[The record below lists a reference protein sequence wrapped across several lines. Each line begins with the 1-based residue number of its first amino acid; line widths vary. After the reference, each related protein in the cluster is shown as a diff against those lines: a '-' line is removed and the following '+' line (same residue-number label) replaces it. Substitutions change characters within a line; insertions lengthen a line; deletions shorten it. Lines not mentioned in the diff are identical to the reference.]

1 MKDTAPFWLSGACC
15 WPFGTAACLLLASCG
30 PPAHAEQV
38 HLPDRFQDIA
48 HWAMHLQG
56 AAPALQGLRYWQRAD
71 HLPLVLQEQ
80 RQRSKDSS
88 KVVDMTAMDALR
100 QRLGQLNATQ
110 FSGYHGTSGQGAV
123 VAIVRDGES
132 VDSAEE
138 GGWHCMSLPPRP

>member
-1 MKDTAPFWLSGACC
+1 M
-15 WPFGTAACLLLASCG
+15 
-30 PPAHAEQV
+30 
-38 HLPDRFQDIA
+38 
-48 HWAMHLQG
+48 
-56 AAPALQGLRYWQRAD
+56 
-71 HLPLVLQEQ
+71 LQEQ

-138 GGWHCMSLPPRP
+138 GGWHCLSLPPPQVLCCGTWCPMLAVICLQHRY